1 MDDDDRFARGRAVV
15 ELGPPDHREA
25 NEPVDDGSVDILYLV
40 DQLEALVSIGKRVP
54 FSGRVMVEEDQFLRI
69 VDQLRVA
76 VPDEIKQAQ
85 RVIREREEIVAE
97 SHDDAA
103 RILEAARQRAE
114 YAVSEQGILQ
124 EARLK
129 GEELLQSVQQRR
141 GRVIGEIDAFVL
153 EQLDIVERAMSE
165 GLAMIDRT
173 IEDTVAILREA
184 RENVGR

>member
-1 MDDDDRFARGRAVV
+1 MDYGSS
-15 ELGPPDHREA
+15 ETYQT
-25 NEPVDDGSVDILYLV
+25 NEPVADGSVDILYLV
-40 DQLEALVSIGKRVP
+40 DRLEELVSFGKRIP
-54 FSGRVMVEEDQFLRI
+54 LSGRVMVEEDQFLSL

-76 VPDEIKQAQ
+76 IPDEIKHAQ
-85 RVIREREEIVAE
+85 RVIREREAIVAE

-129 GEELLQSVQQRR
+129 GEEILQAAQERR
-141 GRVIGEIDAFVL
+141 SRILGEIDVYAL
-153 EQLDIVERAMSE
+153 EQLDKVELAMRE
-165 GLAMIDRT
+165 GLALIDRT
-173 IEDTVAILREA
+173 MEDTVAALNDA

>member
-1 MDDDDRFARGRAVV
+1 MDYGSS
-15 ELGPPDHREA
+15 ETYQT

-40 DQLEALVSIGKRVP
+40 DRLEELVSFGKRIP
-54 FSGRVMVEEDQFLRI
+54 LSGRVMVEEDQFLSL

-76 VPDEIKQAQ
+76 IPDEIKHAQ
-85 RVIREREEIVAE
+85 RVIREREAIVAE

-129 GEELLQSVQQRR
+129 GEEILQSAQERR
-141 GRVIGEIDAFVL
+141 SRILGEIDVYAL
-153 EQLDIVERAMSE
+153 EQLDKVELAMRE
-165 GLAMIDRT
+165 GLALIDRT
-173 IEDTVAILREA
+173 MEDTVAALHDA